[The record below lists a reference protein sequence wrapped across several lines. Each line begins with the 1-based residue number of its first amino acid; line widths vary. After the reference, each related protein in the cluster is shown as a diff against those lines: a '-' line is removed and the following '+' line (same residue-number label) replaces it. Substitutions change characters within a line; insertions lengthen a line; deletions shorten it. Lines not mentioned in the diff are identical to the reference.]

1 MFSLHFPQYFTQKV
15 RQEIG
20 EVYAH
25 SAIANTALSMMSVFE
40 PIFLYSALGFTINQV
55 LIFTAIVYATYIICI
70 PLGGKVASFY
80 GYKHAIGISVPFQIL
95 YWTLL
100 IAAQQSFN
108 LAYVAA
114 VLYGLSKTFYWPGFH
129 SLMARY
135 SDKDQVGRE
144 FGFVYSLISLT
155 LIAGPLF
162 AGVLTKHFGFTIMF
176 LVTALIYSLSLFP
189 LFLHKEIFTPKKFE
203 YSQTLEFFKTMPKK
217 FLGYL
222 GFGEEMFALN
232 IWPIFVYLIVKDY
245 QGAGALATIS
255 SLIAAL
261 LALLVGKITDQY
273 SKHMLIKLGAFF
285 GSLTWFSRF
294 MATTFW
300 SAFFVDSL
308 ARTTKE
314 MYFIPVVTNLYLKSA
329 NTHVVPYV
337 VFFEQS
343 LAIGKF
349 IACILGIVVFSLTG
363 SFVLLF
369 IMAALFSLMYMFI

>member
-1 MFSLHFPQYFTQKV
+1 MFSLHFPQYFTKKV

-25 SAIANTALSMMSVFE
+25 SAIANTALSMMSIFE
-40 PIFLYSALGFTINQV
+40 PIFLYAALGFTITQV
-55 LIFTAIVYATYIICI
+55 LIFTAIVYGTYIICI
-70 PLGGKVASFY
+70 PIGGKVASFY

-100 IAAQQSFN
+100 ISSQQNFN
-108 LAYVAA
+108 LAFVAA

-144 FGFVYSLISLT
+144 FGLVYSLISLT
-155 LIAGPLF
+155 LIVGPLF

-189 LFLHKEIFTPKKFE
+189 LFLHKEIFTPKIFE
-203 YSQTLEFFKTMPKK
+203 YKQTLEFYKTMPKK

-222 GFGEEMFALN
+222 GFGEEMVALN
-232 IWPIFVYLIVKDY
+232 IWPIFVFLIVKDY
-245 QGAGALATIS
+245 EGAGALATIS
-255 SLIAAL
+255 SLIAAG
-261 LALLVGKITDQY
+261 LALIVGKITDQY

-285 GSLTWFSRF
+285 GSLTWFARF
-294 MATTFW
+294 IATTFW

-314 MYFIPVVTNLYLKSA
+314 MYFIPVSTNLYLKAGS
-329 NTHVVPYV
+329 THVVPYV

-349 IACILGIVVFSLTG
+349 IACILGIIIFSLTG